1 MMSGLSEY
9 AMNTERHKD
18 IFSCF
23 LDILQ
28 MSFDFILDLN
38 KFMKGRLSLIAYRF
52 IFHTKAQSGTTSS
65 ILHYDQSYSRG
76 SCDYIQEYFTL
87 ILLKLNFQ

>member
-1 MMSGLSEY
+1 MSGLSEY

-38 KFMKGRLSLIAYRF
+38 KFRKEGYLWLLIGLFFTQKHKVVQLHRYYIMTRA
-52 IFHTKAQSGTTSS
+52 IHVGHVTISKK
-65 ILHYDQSYSRG
+65 ILH
-76 SCDYIQEYFTL
+76 
-87 ILLKLNFQ
+87 